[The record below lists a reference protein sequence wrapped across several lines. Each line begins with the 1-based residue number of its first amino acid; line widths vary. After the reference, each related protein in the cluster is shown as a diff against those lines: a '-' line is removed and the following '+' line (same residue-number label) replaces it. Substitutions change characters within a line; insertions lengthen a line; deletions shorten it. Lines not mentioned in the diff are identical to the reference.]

1 MPIDVHGAE
10 HRYLTPAPEF
20 ALSRFEL
27 AGLVTVGPVV
37 GPEIVVVTRGSASVR
52 RGGESLTLASGASA
66 FLPATGGDYA
76 LDGAGTVFRARVNDA

>member
-27 AGLVTVGPVV
+27 VGSATVGPVS
-37 GPEIVVVTRGSASVR
+37 GPEIVVVTSGSASVR
-52 RGGESLTLASGASA
+52 RGGESLALASGASA
-66 FLPATGGDYA
+66 FLPATGGDYV
-76 LDGAGTVFRARVNDA
+76 LDGTGTLFRARVNGP